1 MVAAHS
7 KVDGRSSV
15 IPLIAVLVVV
25 AVCLALGFWQLDRA
39 DQKRSILAQRLVQA
53 EAQMRYLPGNAELIV
68 AEPRTLIHAP
78 VQITGVWLGRF
89 EILLDNQVHSG
100 RAGCHVL
107 TPLKIDGS
115 EAVVL
120 INRGWVPW
128 GPDRSTLPQT
138 GVSDGLVSVRGRV
151 WLPAEGGF
159 RLGDDSETDSRT
171 WQRLWQNLDLGR
183 YASEL
188 GADYELLPFV
198 VRMDADNDGQQSTA
212 DSGVTSE
219 RDPNLDSSDQIDG
232 YRRDWF
238 APTDLWIHRHM
249 GYAVQWFGLGAIAI
263 ILYWI
268 RRRKI
273 QKTDALK

>member
-1 MVAAHS
+1 MAATRLQ
-7 KVDGRSSV
+7 VDGQKSV
-15 IPLIAVLVVV
+15 VPLIAVLTVV
-25 AVCLALGFWQLDRA
+25 AVCLGLGFWQLDRA
-39 DQKRSILAQRLVQA
+39 DQKRSILAQRLAQA
-53 EAQMRYLPGNAELIV
+53 EADVRYLPGNAELIV

-78 VQITGVWLGRF
+78 VQITGEWLGKF

-107 TPLKIDGS
+107 TPMKIDGS
-115 EAVVL
+115 ESVVL

-128 GPDRSTLPQT
+128 GPDRSSLPRT
-138 GVSDGLVSVRGRV
+138 SVSEGQVSVRGRV

-159 RLGDDSETDSRT
+159 RLGAERETQSSAWR
-171 WQRLWQNLDLGR
+171 RLWQNLDLDL

-188 GADYELLPFV
+188 GTDYELLPFV
-198 VRMDADNDGQQSTA
+198 VRMDADNDGQKTAA
-212 DSGVTSE
+212 DSGVSSE
-219 RDPNLDSSDQIDG
+219 RDPNLDSSDQTDG

-238 APTDLWIHRHM
+238 APTDLWIHRHL

-273 QKTDALK
+273 QKSSATR